1 MKHLSRLVFHARTAP
16 ATSSI
21 ATLSAFTFL
30 FATAALAPAA
40 YAAQLLFVG
49 PDSPALL
56 IHSSQG
62 YLGIEMR
69 DIDNDRA
76 AALKLKDVNGAEI
89 VTVDHD
95 APAAKVGLRA
105 HDVIQQMNGQ
115 TIQGAEQLR
124 RMLRETP
131 PGRSIALVISRDGQP
146 QTINVQL
153 ADSAT
158 IAQNSWS
165 NHMSVPD
172 PDDSSDDQPIYLP
185 PTSTGHSGGNGFF
198 GVLSLGTPA
207 IGVELDTLGS
217 QLADYFGVKDG
228 QGLLVKRVAENSPAS
243 TAGFRA
249 GDIITKVNGAS
260 IPTVNTWV
268 KTLHAN
274 RGKQVQVTIVR
285 NHKEQTLSLL
295 AGDNK
300 HKGELVVPGFEFPG
314 IDLESPQLDASLAQL
329 DSQFESQFNSQL
341 DAEKLAAQAREAAT
355 QSREAVEDA
364 LRSIDR
370 EKLAETAREAAG
382 QIDAEKL
389 AEQTREAVRDL
400 DLPRLQE
407 QMRQQMEQMK
417 DQQQEIRKQMQDLKK
432 SLESLRLN
440 KMD

>member
-1 MKHLSRLVFHARTAP
+1 MKHLSRLVFHARTVP
-16 ATSSI
+16 TTSSI
-21 ATLSAFTFL
+21 ATLSAFTLL
-30 FATAALAPAA
+30 FATAALAPVAH
-40 YAAQLLFVG
+40 AAQLLFVG
-49 PDSPALL
+49 QDSPALL
-56 IHSSQG
+56 VHSSQG

-69 DIDNDRA
+69 DVDSDRA
-76 AALKLKDVNGAEI
+76 VALKLKDVNGAEI
-89 VTVDHD
+89 VIVDHD

-105 HDVIQQMNGQ
+105 HDVVQQMNGQ

-131 PGRSIALVISRDGQP
+131 PGRSITLVISRDGQP
-146 QTINVQL
+146 LTINVQL

-172 PDDSSDDQPIYLP
+172 PDDSGDDQPVYLP

-198 GVLSLGTPA
+198 GVLSLGTPS
-207 IGVELDTLGS
+207 IGVELDTLGT

-243 TAGFRA
+243 TAGFKA

-260 IPTVNTWV
+260 VPTVNTWV

-300 HKGELVVPGFEFPG
+300 HKGELVLPGFEFPG
-314 IDLESPQLDASLAQL
+314 IDLESPQLDSSLAQL
-329 DSQFESQFNSQL
+329 DSQFESQLEAQLKSQISQL
-341 DAEKLAAQAREAAT
+341 DAEKLAAQ
-355 QSREAVEDA
+355 
-364 LRSIDR
+364 
-370 EKLAETAREAAG
+370 AREAAG

-389 AEQTREAVRDL
+389 AEQTRQAVRDL
-400 DLPRLQE
+400 DLPHLQE

-417 DQQQEIRKQMQDLKK
+417 DQQQEIQKQMQDLKK

-440 KMD
+440 NMN